1 MQHATSSY
9 TQSDIHPIWGGA
21 ASGND
26 GLQQLLQFTMTNAS
40 SPPRSGLI
48 VVMALIALAVG
59 GCTDKMT
66 PPIKAS
72 APVNVPL
79 NSEPAITPSTTV
91 LGVEPAG
98 PTRDAAATTSKAKT
112 DVSKEQQSTAMPLP
126 GQANDHSVLIPPG
139 SPQRAAS
146 R

>member
-1 MQHATSSY
+1 MTHKNFATPSRFLGVAAAILIGAFSS
-9 TQSDIHPIWGGA
+9 I
-21 ASGND
+21 
-26 GLQQLLQFTMTNAS
+26 
-40 SPPRSGLI
+40 
-48 VVMALIALAVG
+48 
-59 GCTDKMT
+59 GCTEKMT
-66 PPIKAS
+66 PPIKAT

-79 NSEPAITPSTTV
+79 SSAPAITPSTTV

-98 PTRDAAATTSKAKT
+98 ATREPAATTSTAKS

-126 GQANDHSVLIPPG
+126 GQANDHSVLVPPG